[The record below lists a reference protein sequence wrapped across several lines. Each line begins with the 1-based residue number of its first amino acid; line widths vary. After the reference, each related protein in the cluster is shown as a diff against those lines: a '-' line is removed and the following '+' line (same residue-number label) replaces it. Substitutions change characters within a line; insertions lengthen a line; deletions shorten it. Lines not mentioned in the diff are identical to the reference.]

1 MFRDLKEYQSLRNIY
16 ENFVYSS
23 DRDKQFVKYL
33 EEQDFSDKE
42 IDDLLEYL
50 EENIEEVTKQFTKEL
65 HEELQTLSEE
75 VISEEDINE
84 VVGAALKVGGAFLKG
99 AGAARG
105 AKGLAG
111 FARLGAG
118 FRKAAPV
125 ATKIGKEG
133 AKSVSVVRKNLGKLK
148 AGIGDLLKKG
158 TAKTKEAAKTAASTI
173 KDKGKTV
180 ASSPIVKG
188 VGKVLKS
195 TVPLA
200 AAGGIGGV
208 VGAKLAGAGNKK
220 TEGGTTEKTDVDKG
234 GSKGGGDSTSSSGGD
249 AGSKSGTS
257 FANAIKLNTPTK
269 NTSTTTTKTTTSSGE
284 KKMGA
289 IEKKNRERFGDKR
302 IDFLKQKQKDFKSM
316 DRAKFREKYPNS
328 QSAKDAKRNKSPMDM
343 RNESTYDPIK
353 NYHLANDL
361 AKVYQ
366 KIYEPVEEKVDS
378 TDAENYNALVEFII
392 KEEIVSTVEEADAII
407 AELDNEL
414 VESYLTEGV
423 ITEGLMDAVN
433 RVKQGVGTAVKK
445 VGSAA
450 GGAINKAKEVATNV
464 RDKVKTAV
472 QTKVQQ
478 GRDLATGGTDKLQQ
492 GNQLRDKMNQKRE
505 TLKTQTSG
513 GTGTGSGMSND
524 PGKTRAQLIALKNKR
539 QQMNNPNQKQLSGAE
554 RAKQMARERLAAK
567 ESVEKDAYTV
577 VLEYLL
583 DQKHAA
589 TIEEANYIMTEMDAK
604 TIQDIVSQQLN
615 EQN

>member
-328 QSAKDAKRNKSPMDM
+328 QSAKNANRKKSPMDM
-343 RNESTYDPIK
+343 RNESLQI
-353 NYHLANDL
+353 ANDI
-361 AKVYQ
+361 ASIYQ
-366 KIYEPVEEKVDS
+366 KMYQTPSEESLTEDVK
-378 TDAENYNALVEFII
+378 NYNALVEFII
-392 KEEIVSTVEEADAII
+392 KENIVSTVEEADAII
-407 AELDNEL
+407 AELDSEL
-414 VESYLTEGV
+414 IESYLTEGV

-433 RVKQGVGTAVKK
+433 RVKQGVGNVAKK

-450 GGAINKAKEVATNV
+450 GGAINKAKEVAGN
-464 RDKVKTAV
+464 VKTAI
-472 QTKVQQ
+472 QRKVQQ
-478 GRDLATGGTDKLQQ
+478 GRDLATGGTEKLKQ
-492 GNQLRDKMNQKRE
+492 GNQLADKMAQKRE
-505 TLKTQTSG
+505 TLKTQSSG
-513 GTGTGSGMSND
+513 GSGTGSGMSND
-524 PGKTRAQLIALKNKR
+524 PGKTRAQLLALKNKR

-589 TIEEANYIMTEMDAK
+589 TIEEANYIMTELDTE
-604 TIQDIVSQQLN
+604 TIQGIIS
-615 EQN
+615 ES